1 MLRSAWVIVFSS
13 VTTTVSGPAYAARTL
28 VGPRPNRSC
37 RAASSRW
44 RAPASGPVRP
54 RAPPPRGRRARSR
67 RRGGQRLARLA
78 LGRDAHH
85 VPCEPELLEPPDD
98 ARRDVELPWLEAVPR
113 RGREGVVVVV
123 PGLAE
128 GQRREPQ
135 QVARLVARVELLAAE
150 EVAERVD
157 RVGDVVQQEDAHEP
171 APQHPGQAGD

>member
-13 VTTTVSGPAYAARTL
+13 VTTTVSGPRTRRAPWSARGRT
-28 VGPRPNRSC
+28 GPC

-85 VPCEPELLEPPDD
+85 VPREPELLEPPDD

-128 GQRREPQ
+128 GQRR
-135 QVARLVARVELLAAE
+135 
-150 EVAERVD
+150 
-157 RVGDVVQQEDAHEP
+157 
-171 APQHPGQAGD
+171 